1 MRRTGYLGGGYAGDG
16 LVEQKEEDSAVIRYF
31 ADDEEGE
38 EEGETAAF
46 IPDEWYVDE
55 KGQTYQLDFYRL
67 EEWEIPETEE
77 WQVRTETF
85 YKVEDPAQ
93 IPGELSVT
101 AMDDEN
107 KREGRGTLK
116 RNAVKEIS
124 GSWADDFQVSL
135 TFYVMGQKP
144 ISSETA
150 WSQGKMFWNTF
161 WRSSS
166 FFWSIGCSPLR
177 YRIREFVWEGDI
189 YQKDGLQ
196 CRNALALGSRFLSI
210 TRRSLRG
217 ISGIPLSPGQMA
229 GCLPD
234 FAGNAG
240 RDSPEE
246 TKPQETSAAAPE
258 PETES
263 ERKKRQRPA
272 SG

>member
-1 MRRTGYLGGGYAGDG
+1 M
-16 LVEQKEEDSAVIRYF
+16 
-31 ADDEEGE
+31 
-38 EEGETAAF
+38 
-46 IPDEWYVDE
+46 DE

-135 TFYVMGQKP
+135 TFYDYGA
-144 ISSETA
+144 ETYQLGDRLVPGENVLEYLLEEQQLFLEA
-150 WSQGKMFWNTF
+150 
-161 WRSSS
+161 
-166 FFWSIGCSPLR
+166 IGCSPLR
-177 YRIREFVWEGDI
+177 YRIREFVWEGDV

-196 CRNALALGSRFLSI
+196 CRNALALGSRFLSDYQAEFTGNLWYPPVSR
-210 TRRSLRG
+210 TRWQAVYRILQEMPEETETVR
-217 ISGIPLSPGQMA
+217 
-229 GCLPD
+229 
-234 FAGNAG
+234 
-240 RDSPEE
+240 EE

-263 ERKKRQRPA
+263 EPEEKAAAGFRITRLLAAYTVSLAVLLPLLIFLLFWAGKRKKKA
-272 SG
+272 SRK

>member
-1 MRRTGYLGGGYAGDG
+1 MPEMA

-135 TFYVMGQKP
+135 TFYDYGA
-144 ISSETA
+144 ETYQLGDRLVPGENVLEYLLEEQQLFLEA
-150 WSQGKMFWNTF
+150 
-161 WRSSS
+161 
-166 FFWSIGCSPLR
+166 IGCSPLR
-177 YRIREFVWEGDI
+177 YRIRSLSGREISTKKTAFSAGMRWLWEAGF
-189 YQKDGLQ
+189 
-196 CRNALALGSRFLSI
+196 CRI

-217 ISGIPLSPGQMA
+217 ISGIPLSPGPDGRLFTGFCRKCRKRQRQS
-229 GCLPD
+229 GKRQNPRKHLPLRR
-234 FAGNAG
+234 N
-240 RDSPEE
+240 RRRNLS
-246 TKPQETSAAAPE
+246 
-258 PETES
+258 
-263 ERKKRQRPA
+263 RKKRQRPA